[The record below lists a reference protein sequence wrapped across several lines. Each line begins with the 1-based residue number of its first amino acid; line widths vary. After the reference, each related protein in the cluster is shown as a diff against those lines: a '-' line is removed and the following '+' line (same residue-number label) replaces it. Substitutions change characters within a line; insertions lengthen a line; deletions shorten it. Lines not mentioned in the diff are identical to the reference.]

1 LFRKG
6 GIVTRK
12 SKSDIR
18 GAGPG
23 GIDISFLRQLDQKG
37 NGETG
42 LFPLVFAM
50 NPSMMAVTTADGQY
64 REVNR
69 AFCETTGYTRDE
81 LLGQNSMELGKWKG
95 EQRQE
100 ILDHLSTDARIRNK
114 EIYWR
119 DKSGKLHC
127 CLLSAEVIEFEGEK
141 LVLSTLLDITERKQM
156 EDELR
161 KSKDSLA
168 LQAEKLEALNT
179 ALKVLLDQQEQNQ
192 RLTSAR
198 LKSNL
203 QELITPYLEKLKDGQ
218 MAPMDRVSLSVLES
232 NLMDISSDFVY
243 NLASCYPNLTP
254 KEIKVANLVKEGR
267 SSGEIAHV
275 MGVSLG
281 TVNAHRNNLRR
292 KMGLG
297 KGGANLRSHLLA
309 MK

>member
-1 LFRKG
+1 M
-6 GIVTRK
+6 IVTRK

-18 GAGPG
+18 NAGPA
-23 GIDISFLRQLDQKG
+23 DINVSFLKELDQKG
-37 NGETG
+37 NGPAG

-64 REVNR
+64 LEVNR
-69 AFCETTGYTRDE
+69 AFCEATGYTRDE
-81 LLGQNSMELGKWKG
+81 LLGKNSLELGEWKE
-95 EQRQE
+95 EQRRE
-100 ILDHLSTDARIRNK
+100 ILDQLSRDGKIRNK

-119 DKSGKLHC
+119 NKSREVHC
-127 CLLSAEVIEFEGEK
+127 CLLSAEVFELDGER
-141 LVLSTLLDITERKQM
+141 LVLNTLQDITKRKRM

-198 LKSNL
+198 LKSNM
-203 QELITPYLEKLKDGQ
+203 QELITPYLERLKDGQ

-232 NLMDISSDFVY
+232 NLMEISSDFVY

-254 KEIKVANLVKEGR
+254 KEIQVANLVKEGK
-267 SSGEIAHV
+267 SSGEISHV

-292 KMGLG
+292 KMRLG

>member
-1 LFRKG
+1 M
-6 GIVTRK
+6 IVTRK

-18 GAGPG
+18 NAGPA
-23 GIDISFLRQLDQKG
+23 DINVSFLKELDQKG
-37 NGETG
+37 NGPAG

-64 REVNR
+64 LEVNR
-69 AFCETTGYTRDE
+69 AFCEATGYTRDE
-81 LLGQNSMELGKWKG
+81 LLGKNSLELGEWKE
-95 EQRQE
+95 EQRRE
-100 ILDHLSTDARIRNK
+100 ILDQLSRDGKIRNK

-119 DKSGKLHC
+119 NKSREVHC
-127 CLLSAEVIEFEGEK
+127 CLLSAEVFELDGER
-141 LVLSTLLDITERKQM
+141 LVLSTLQDITKRKRM

-198 LKSNL
+198 LKSNM
-203 QELITPYLEKLKDGQ
+203 QELITPYLERLKDGQ

-232 NLMDISSDFVY
+232 NLMEISSDFVY

-254 KEIKVANLVKEGR
+254 KEIQVANLVKEGK

-292 KMGLG
+292 KMRLG

>member
-1 LFRKG
+1 M
-6 GIVTRK
+6 TRK

-18 GAGPG
+18 NAGPA
-23 GIDISFLRQLDQKG
+23 DINVSFLKELDQKG
-37 NGETG
+37 NGPAG

-64 REVNR
+64 LEVNQ
-69 AFCETTGYTRDE
+69 AFCEATGYTRDE
-81 LLGQNSMELGKWKG
+81 LLGKISLELGEWKE
-95 EQRQE
+95 EQRRE
-100 ILDHLSTDARIRNK
+100 ILDQLSRDGKIRNK

-119 DKSGKLHC
+119 NKSREVHC
-127 CLLSAEVIEFEGEK
+127 CLLSAEVFELDGER
-141 LVLSTLLDITERKQM
+141 LVLSTLQDITKRKRM

-198 LKSNL
+198 LKSNM
-203 QELITPYLEKLKDGQ
+203 QELITPYLERLKDGQ

-232 NLMDISSDFVY
+232 NLMEISSDFVY

-254 KEIKVANLVKEGR
+254 KEIQVANLVKEGK
-267 SSGEIAHV
+267 SSGEISHV

-292 KMGLG
+292 QMRLG